1 MASFLTTVKST
12 SKLSRNLM
20 GRVKRQADPRCSDA
34 LATWIKTEEGKKVQK
49 KFRDELT
56 TKLEGIQPGIT
67 SDL

>member
-1 MASFLTTVKST
+1 
-12 SKLSRNLM
+12 M

-49 KFRDELT
+49 KFWDELT
-56 TKLEGIQPGIT
+56 TKLEGIRPSIT